1 MKGEQI
7 MNSGKNKDK
16 QQSKGGNF
24 RPNCD
29 KKEKKN
35 NGRPNNSGSYSRKD
49 RRDEVVSDRDYSR
62 DYNDPVWR
70 QYSDL
75 LASQVNSFSLNQIVG
90 TAPEWR
96 SGLNDVKI
104 TTPYGP
110 SVIGRVDLAPGAGY
124 AKDANA
130 AINQVGLKTFT
141 DMTANNMRTIKY
153 GPQDVTICMLAL
165 NSVIATAAFIRR
177 AFGVMGTVSP
187 RNYVFPRALFEQG
200 MLLDYDDM
208 LSNLANYRA
217 QYNMIAATASS
228 IAFPMNFEAFKTT
241 IAMYS
246 DLFQDHS
253 SDMAQTWVTYPAINW
268 VLDEASD
275 PKGSVLVSNNA
286 VPTSPKL
293 IKMSVWLDTLRQ
305 QIGALM
311 NSATLQEMYPDVLK
325 YAMNFGATLF
335 SLASVPEDYAVT
347 PVYSEEFCIQME
359 NHVAL
364 GAPVTNHG
372 LTGYTDGNNVT
383 SDPDNNAIKYA
394 PVFKMPDAYVHEN
407 SGGGVQIDP
416 FVDPILNFHV
426 DNPDVNTRTIATR
439 FKAVAMNVMKQG
451 NGHVYSA
458 SVSDWYVV
466 NVSIFQRAATG
477 YVGDTL
483 ANIFKQDNTYML
495 TQFAHPPVSTF
506 ARNVSWNGDTVT
518 FDAVGVFG
526 ELAKWTTVDMPTIRT
541 INDVA
546 TMSLFS
552 FKKAMVKT
560 ATK

>member
-1 MKGEQI
+1 MKGESI
-7 MNSGKNKDK
+7 MKNGVNKDDKKKK
-16 QQSKGGNF
+16 QDCARKKYG
-24 RPNCD
+24 D
-29 KKEKKN
+29 KKEKMQ
-35 NGRPNNSGSYSRKD
+35 NGKPNPGKD
-49 RRDEVVSDRDYSR
+49 REYDANSDREYSR

-96 SGLNDVKI
+96 SGLNAIKI

-124 AKDANA
+124 SKDANA

-153 GPQDVTICMLAL
+153 GPQDVTICLLAL
-165 NSVIATAAFIRR
+165 NSVLSTAAFIRR

-228 IAFPMNFEAFKTT
+228 IAFPMNFDAFKTT
-241 IAMYS
+241 IALYS

-268 VLDEASD
+268 TLDEASD
-275 PKGSVLVSNNA
+275 PKGSVLLSHSA
-286 VPTSPKL
+286 IPTTPGRL
-293 IKMSVWLDTLRQ
+293 VTMDVWLETLRQ

-335 SLASVPEDYAVT
+335 SLAPVADDYSVL
-347 PVYSEEFCIQME
+347 PVYSEEFCIQLE

-364 GAPVTNHG
+364 GEPVTKHG

-383 SDPDNNAIKYA
+383 SDPDNNAIVYA
-394 PVFKMPDAYVHEN
+394 PLFKMPDAYSHET
-407 SGGGVQIDP
+407 SGGGIQIDP
-416 FVDPILNFHV
+416 FVDPLLNFHI

-439 FKAVAMNVMKQG
+439 FKAVAMDVMKQG
-451 NGHVYSA
+451 NGHVFSA

-466 NVSIFQRAATG
+466 NLSIFQRKATG

-483 ANIFKQDNTYML
+483 ANIYKQDNTYML

-506 ARNVSWNGDTVT
+506 ARNVSWSGDTVT

-526 ELAKWTTVDMPTIRT
+526 ELDKWTTVDMPTIRT